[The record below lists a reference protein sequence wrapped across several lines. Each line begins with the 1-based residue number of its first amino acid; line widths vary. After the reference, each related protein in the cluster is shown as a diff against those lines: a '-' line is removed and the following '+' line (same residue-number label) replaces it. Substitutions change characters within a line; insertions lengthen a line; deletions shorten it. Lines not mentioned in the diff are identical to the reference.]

1 MKTEHIWTYFLIDFF
16 LTWKYRSNMSFH
28 ENIHLNKF
36 NTSKDLK
43 CNITWKI
50 FFGSNLLLRNFIEV
64 ILMSYFGMLV
74 LLQICCIFSEHL
86 FQRTPLE
93 TCFCLLEINGFTMVI
108 SQIHDVKTFASDLK
122 QFDRRF
128 WGKLLILWAPTPQNG
143 QTHLNNLLA
152 KADELL
158 ERVWPFYEVG
168 A

>member
-1 MKTEHIWTYFLIDFF
+1 MKTEHIWRYFLIDFF
-16 LTWKYRSNMSFH
+16 LTCKYRSNMSFH

-86 FQRTPLE
+86 FQRTPQE
-93 TCFCLLEINGFTMVI
+93 SSSCLLEINGFTIEV
-108 SQIHDVKTFASDLK
+108 SQIHDVKTFALDLE
-122 QFDRRF
+122 QFYRRF
-128 WGKLLILWAPTPQNG
+128 WGRLLIL
-143 QTHLNNLLA
+143 
-152 KADELL
+152 
-158 ERVWPFYEVG
+158 
-168 A
+168 